1 MNNAADVLVAD
12 DNDTDRMLLSAIVK
26 AEGYNVITARN
37 GEEAINVFKEHR
49 PQLVLLDALMPI
61 LDGFQVARQIK
72 SLAGETFVPVIFLTA
87 ITAADELAKC
97 VDSGGDDFLSKPYNK
112 IILQAKLSALE
123 RQRQLHDT
131 MLKQRDQIAGHNAYL
146 MHEQSAAKAVFDR
159 VAHTGSLDS
168 PNIKHLI
175 SPLAVFNGDVLLA
188 ARNPG
193 GSLYVFMGDFTGH
206 GLTAAI
212 GAMPLADVF
221 YGMTQKGF
229 LLEDVIRECNKKLHA
244 VLPPGQFCCAT
255 MVDINYNKHSI
266 ECWSGGLPP
275 GYVIRAGERSIEP
288 IASAHLPLGILGPE
302 KFRSQTQTFELK
314 PADRL
319 LLYTDGLL
327 ESRDASG
334 RVFTEEQLEASL
346 LETSSLDNIFEAI
359 QLAAY
364 AQIGAKARDDDVTLI
379 EICMLEEAALPELPS
394 YASSSAT
401 GPQNWQFTY
410 ELGAQSL
417 RTFNPLPLLQHIL
430 MEVPELCIHGGAIY
444 VVLAETFSNAL
455 EHGVLGLNSAEK
467 SSVSGFSAYYAQRAK
482 ALDELVKGHVRFEF
496 ACIGDT
502 NGGSLSIRVIDS
514 GPGFDYAGIASR
526 ANDGSYHGRGL
537 TLLRSLCS
545 SLNYRGCGNE
555 VEAVFKWGEEMIAK

>member
-1 MNNAADVLVAD
+1 MHMATDVLVAD

-26 AEGYNVITARN
+26 AEGYNVITASN
-37 GEEAINVFKEHR
+37 GEEAIRVFKERR
-49 PQLVLLDALMPI
+49 PQLVLLDALMPV

-112 IILQAKLSALE
+112 VILQAKLSALE

-131 MLKQRDQIAGHNAYL
+131 MLQQRDQIARHNAYL
-146 MHEQSAAKAVFDR
+146 LHEQSAAKAVFDR
-159 VAHTGSLDS
+159 VAHTGTLDC

-221 YGMTQKGF
+221 YGMTRKGF
-229 LLEDVIRECNKKLHA
+229 LLEEVIRECNRKLHT

-255 MVDINYNKHSI
+255 MVDINYHKHSM
-266 ECWSGGLPP
+266 ECWSGGLPA
-275 GYVIRAGERSIEP
+275 GYVIRASEREFEP
-288 IASAHLPLGILGPE
+288 VVSQHLPLGILSPD
-302 KFRSQTQTFELK
+302 KFRSQTKRFELK
-314 PADRL
+314 PDDRL

-334 RVFTEEQLEASL
+334 TVYSEEQLEAAL
-346 LETSSLDNIFEAI
+346 LETPALDDIFDAI
-359 QLAAY
+359 QREAY
-364 AQIGAKARDDDVTLI
+364 AQIGAKARDDDVTLL
-379 EICMLEEAALPELPS
+379 EVRMLEDDALLDAPT
-394 YASSSAT
+394 YARSRSA
-401 GPQNWQFTY
+401 GPQDWRFTY
-410 ELGAQSL
+410 ELGAESL
-417 RTFNPLPLLQHIL
+417 KIFNPLPLLQHIL
-430 MEVPELCIHGGAIY
+430 MSVPELSFHGGSIY

-455 EHGVLGLNSAEK
+455 EHGVLGLDSSKK
-467 SSVSGFSAYYAQRAK
+467 SSVAGFGEYYAERSRA
-482 ALDELVKGHVRFEF
+482 LEELSDGFVRFEF
-496 ACIGDT
+496 RCFGDVT
-502 NGGSLSIRVIDS
+502 GGSLSIKVIDS
-514 GPGFDYAGIASR
+514 GPGFDYTQHENGM
-526 ANDGSYHGRGL
+526 NDSAYHGRGL
-537 TLLRSLCS
+537 PLLRSLCK
-545 SLNYRGCGNE
+545 SLEYQGCGNE
-555 VEAVFKWGEEMIAK
+555 VEVIFEWVVR

>member
-1 MNNAADVLVAD
+1 MHMATDVLVAD

-26 AEGYNVITARN
+26 AEGYNVVTASN
-37 GEEAINVFKEHR
+37 GEEAIRVFKERR
-49 PQLVLLDALMPI
+49 PQLVLLDALMPV

-112 IILQAKLSALE
+112 VILQAKLSALE

-131 MLKQRDQIAGHNAYL
+131 MLQQRDQIARHNAYL
-146 MHEQSAAKAVFDR
+146 LHEQSAAKAVFDR
-159 VAHTGSLDS
+159 VAHTGTLDC

-221 YGMTQKGF
+221 YGMTRKGF
-229 LLEDVIRECNKKLHA
+229 LLEEVIRECNRKLHT

-255 MVDINYNKHSI
+255 MVDINYHKHSM
-266 ECWSGGLPP
+266 ECWSGGLPA
-275 GYVIRAGERSIEP
+275 GYVIRASEREFEP
-288 IASAHLPLGILGPE
+288 VVSQHLPLGILSPD
-302 KFRSQTQTFELK
+302 KFRSQTKRFELK
-314 PADRL
+314 PDDRL

-334 RVFTEEQLEASL
+334 TVYSEEQLEAAL
-346 LETSSLDNIFEAI
+346 LETPALDDIFDAI
-359 QLAAY
+359 QREAY
-364 AQIGAKARDDDVTLI
+364 AQIGAKARDDDVTLL
-379 EICMLEEAALPELPS
+379 EVRMLEDDALLDAPT
-394 YASSSAT
+394 YARSRSA
-401 GPQNWQFTY
+401 GPQDWRFTY
-410 ELGAQSL
+410 ELGAESL
-417 RTFNPLPLLQHIL
+417 KIFNPLPLLQHIL
-430 MEVPELCIHGGAIY
+430 MSVPELSFHGGSIY

-455 EHGVLGLNSAEK
+455 EHGVLGLDSSKK
-467 SSVSGFSAYYAQRAK
+467 SSVAGFGEYYAERSRA
-482 ALDELVKGHVRFEF
+482 LEELSDGFVRFEF
-496 ACIGDT
+496 RCFGDVT
-502 NGGSLSIRVIDS
+502 GGSLSIKVIDS
-514 GPGFDYAGIASR
+514 GPGFDYTQHENGM
-526 ANDGSYHGRGL
+526 NDSAYHGRGL
-537 TLLRSLCS
+537 PLLRSLCK
-545 SLNYRGCGNE
+545 SLEYQGCGNE
-555 VEAVFKWGEEMIAK
+555 VEVIFEWVVR

>member
-1 MNNAADVLVAD
+1 MHMATDVLVAD

-26 AEGYNVITARN
+26 AEGYNVVTASN
-37 GEEAINVFKEHR
+37 GEEAIRVFKERR
-49 PQLVLLDALMPI
+49 PQLVLLDALMPV

-112 IILQAKLSALE
+112 VILQAKLSALE

-131 MLKQRDQIAGHNAYL
+131 MLQQRDQIARHNAYL
-146 MHEQSAAKAVFDR
+146 LHEQSAAKAVFDR
-159 VAHTGSLDS
+159 VAHTGTLDC

-221 YGMTQKGF
+221 YGMTRKGF
-229 LLEDVIRECNKKLHA
+229 LLEEVIRECNRKLHT

-255 MVDINYNKHSI
+255 MVDINYHKHSM
-266 ECWSGGLPP
+266 ECWSGGLPA
-275 GYVIRAGERSIEP
+275 GYVIRASEREFEP
-288 IASAHLPLGILGPE
+288 VVSQHLPLGILNPD
-302 KFRSQTQTFELK
+302 KFRSQTKRFELK
-314 PADRL
+314 PDDRL

-334 RVFTEEQLEASL
+334 TVYSEEQLEAAL
-346 LETSSLDNIFEAI
+346 LETPALDDIFDAI
-359 QLAAY
+359 QREAY
-364 AQIGAKARDDDVTLI
+364 AQIGAKARDDDVTLL
-379 EICMLEEAALPELPS
+379 EVRMLEDDALLDAPT
-394 YASSSAT
+394 YARSRSA
-401 GPQNWQFTY
+401 GPQDWRFTY
-410 ELGAQSL
+410 ELGAESL
-417 RTFNPLPLLQHIL
+417 KIFNPLPLLQHIL
-430 MEVPELCIHGGAIY
+430 MSVPELSFHGGSIY

-455 EHGVLGLNSAEK
+455 EHGVLGLDSSKK
-467 SSVSGFSAYYAQRAK
+467 SSVAGFGEYYAERSRA
-482 ALDELVKGHVRFEF
+482 LEELSDGFVRFEF
-496 ACIGDT
+496 RCFGDVT
-502 NGGSLSIRVIDS
+502 GGSLSIKVIDS
-514 GPGFDYAGIASR
+514 GPGFDYTQHENGM
-526 ANDGSYHGRGL
+526 NDSAYHGRGL
-537 TLLRSLCS
+537 PLLRSLCK
-545 SLNYRGCGNE
+545 SLEYQGCGNE
-555 VEAVFKWGEEMIAK
+555 VEVIFEWVVR

>member
-1 MNNAADVLVAD
+1 MHEATDVLVAD
-12 DNDTDRMLLSAIVK
+12 DNATDRMLLSAIVK
-26 AEGYNVITARN
+26 AEGYNVITACN
-37 GEEAINVFKEHR
+37 GEEAIRVFKEHR

-112 IILQAKLSALE
+112 VILQAKLSALE

-131 MLKQRDQIAGHNAYL
+131 MLQQRDQIAGHNAYL
-146 MHEQSAAKAVFDR
+146 LHEQSAAKAVFDR

-168 PNIKHLI
+168 ANIKHLI

-229 LLEDVIRECNKKLHA
+229 LLEEVIRECNKKLHT

-255 MVDINYNKHSI
+255 MVDINYHKHSI

-275 GYVIRAGERSIEP
+275 GYVIR
-288 IASAHLPLGILGPE
+288 SATRKLEAVDSQHLPLGILSPE
-302 KFRSQTQTFELK
+302 KFRTQTQSFELK
-314 PADRL
+314 PGDRL

-327 ESRDASG
+327 ESRDARG
-334 RVFTEEQLEASL
+334 RVFTQEQLEAAL
-346 LETSSLDNIFEAI
+346 TETESLDEIFGAI

-379 EICMLEEAALPELPS
+379 EICMLEDDALLDVPT
-394 YASSSAT
+394 YASSSAA
-401 GPQNWQFTY
+401 GPQNWRFSY
-410 ELGAQSL
+410 ELGAESL
-417 RTFNPLPLLQHIL
+417 KIFNPLPLLQHIL
-430 MEVPELCIHGGAIY
+430 MSVPELSFHGGSIY

-455 EHGVLGLNSAEK
+455 EHGVLGLDSAKK
-467 SSVSGFSAYYAQRAK
+467 SSVAGFGEYYAQREEV
-482 ALDELVKGHVRFEF
+482 LDQLTKGFVRFEF
-496 ACIGDT
+496 RCFGDVT
-502 NGGSLSIRVIDS
+502 GGSLSIKVIDS
-514 GPGFDYAGIASR
+514 GPGFDYAKYEKNMDDSA
-526 ANDGSYHGRGL
+526 YHGRGL
-537 TLLRSLCS
+537 PLLRSLCK
-545 SLNYRGCGNE
+545 SLEYQGCGNE
-555 VEAVFKWGEEMIAK
+555 VEAIFEWVSEGMS